1 MGFRAVHTSGR
12 SRRSGIVGV
21 LLVALVV
28 SVLPPVAT
36 QATATQLCADAPSG
50 IFSDTHGNT
59 HAAAI
64 DCVAWYGIARGSGDG
79 TYLPRASVRRDQMA
93 TFLSRLYAVA
103 GGTLPEV
110 DAHDFVDIAGSVH
123 EGAIAQLNALDI
135 ARGVSADRFEP
146 AAEVRRD
153 QMASFLVRTV
163 ETLTGQPL
171 ATGDSGFVDIDASVH
186 LESIQKVAA
195 AGITLGATPDR
206 YEPARSVTRDQMATF
221 LLRTLALLDGVEP
234 VPAPDPAD
242 DPDPDDPDPDDD
254 PAGDG
259 EVELASNARVL
270 SADEVGSITSYDPTS
285 GQLRFPETA
294 APDELLANQILIGDV
309 GPATP
314 LGILVRVMNV
324 TTEGGEVLVE
334 TVPAS
339 LPQAFERLDLEER
352 LVLDPST
359 ISDTDLLPGVT
370 VTAVDAQTVSLAEA
384 QATTS
389 AFEVASFSVGITDP
403 TDPSAPL
410 GIDLTGNGDD
420 DVLLSGGVSFTAALD
435 VDLVVRGT
443 STESATFALDLDQ
456 NASFTASY
464 PIDQQFDVDTDL
476 ADISLLPVTILAGPV
491 PVVIQPQL
499 VLSVRADG
507 TLTGELRTSAEQQTS
522 VRLGATYADGAWS
535 TFGEHDLSAS
545 VEPPDLVGNLEGRAS
560 VGAELR
566 AAVRIYGR
574 DGPYLAA
581 SGGADAQMLIGREA
595 GLQWIVCSDLRLSGA
610 LEVDLG
616 VLGTVG
622 FGQRDFLRDQRTLLR
637 SSGAPDGEGC
647 PAILYDNGMVAYHR
661 IIDASRVGIFW
672 AHEVRTVNA
681 DGSDDRRLLRN
692 PVASILTTP
701 AWSPDGTRIAYADG
715 GGGTRQIYVANADG
729 SNRQLV
735 TPPIASFRGDLSQ
748 PSWSPDGSTL
758 VFRRTVANPRGDD
771 WSGLYEIAAD
781 GSDTPTRVP
790 EALGNAFDPVFS
802 PDGRQIAWRTGS
814 QIYVVDRDGSNFR
827 TVYTPPGPR
836 DPDFRMIAPGLA
848 WHPSDDRL
856 LFTTTED
863 SEVVASCPG
872 ETPVPHQLRRM
883 WTVDLDGEN
892 LHPVTPLPAVLGRQ
906 PGEARWSPDGE
917 RIVFVEE
924 SRVCGDFS
932 RYERAFNITVMREDR
947 TARRQL
953 TNIRAGDDSNA
964 VGSPSWQPC
973 SAQAQCRSGG

>member
-1 MGFRAVHTSGR
+1 MRLRGVRALGR
-12 SRRSGIVGV
+12 STRPGIIGA
-21 LLVALVV
+21 LLVALLMG
-28 SVLPPVAT
+28 VLPLQPTEAT
-36 QATATQLCADAPSG
+36 QTALCVDAPSG
-50 IFSDTHGNT
+50 VFSDTDGNT

-79 TYLPRASVRRDQMA
+79 TYLPRAAVRRDQMA
-93 TFLSRLYAVA
+93 TFLSRLFSVA
-103 GGTLPEV
+103 GGDLP
-110 DAHDFVDIAGSVH
+110 DDIQHGFVDIAGSIH
-123 EGAIAQLNALDI
+123 ETPIAQLNDLDI
-135 ARGVSADRFEP
+135 ARGVSADRFDP
-146 AAEVRRD
+146 SAEVRRD

-163 ETLTGQPL
+163 ETLTGEPL
-171 ATGDSGFVDIDASVH
+171 PTGDSGFTDVEASVH
-186 LESIQKVAA
+186 RENIEKVAA
-195 AGITLGATPDR
+195 AGITLGATPEHF
-206 YEPARSVTRDQMATF
+206 EPARSVTRDQMATF
-221 LLRTLALLDGVEP
+221 LVRTLVLLDGVEP
-234 VPAPDPAD
+234 VPAPDPD
-242 DPDPDDPDPDDD
+242 DG

-259 EVELASNARVL
+259 EVTLAGNARVL
-270 SADEVGSITSYDPTS
+270 SGTEVDAITSYDPTS
-285 GQLRFPETA
+285 GQLRFSGSIDPGA
-294 APDELLANQILIGDV
+294 FSAGQVLIGDI
-309 GPATP
+309 GPAIP
-314 LGILVRVMNV
+314 LGVLVRVVNV
-324 TTEGGEVLVE
+324 TSDGGGVLVE
-334 TVPAS
+334 TVPAN
-339 LPQAFERLDLEER
+339 LPDAFERLDLDAR

-359 ISDTDLLPGVT
+359 ITDTDLLPGVT
-370 VTAVDAQTVSLAEA
+370 VTAVDARTVSLADS

-389 AFEVASFSVGITDP
+389 QFEVASFSVGIADP
-403 TDPSAPL
+403 ADPSAPL
-410 GIDLTGNGDD
+410 GIDLTGNGSD
-420 DVLLSGGVSFTAALD
+420 DVLLSGGVSFTAGLD

-443 STESATFALDLDQ
+443 STESATFALDLNQ

-464 PIDQQFDVDTDL
+464 PIDQKFDVDKNL
-476 ADISLLPVTILAGPV
+476 ADITLLPVTIPAGPV
-491 PVVIQPQL
+491 PVVIQPRL

-507 TLTGELRTSAEQQTS
+507 TLTGELRTSAQQQTS

-560 VGAELR
+560 VGAEIR

-637 SSGAPDGEGC
+637 SAGAPEGEGC

-661 IIDASRVGIFW
+661 VIDERRVGMFW

-681 DGSDDRRLLRN
+681 DSSEDHRLLRN
-692 PVASILTTP
+692 PVDSILTTP

-715 GGGTRQIYVANADG
+715 GAGARQIYVANADG
-729 SNRQLV
+729 TNRQLI
-735 TPPIASFRGDLSQ
+735 TPPIASFRGDLSR

-758 VFRRTVANPRGDD
+758 VLRRNVANPSGDD
-771 WSGLYEIAAD
+771 WSGLYEVAAD
-781 GSDTPTRVP
+781 GSGSPSRVP
-790 EALGNAFDPVFS
+790 AALGNAFDPVFS
-802 PDGRQIAWRTGS
+802 PDGRQIAWRTGM

-827 TVYTPPGPR
+827 TVYTTPGSR
-836 DPDFRMIAPGLA
+836 DPDFRMLGAGLS

-872 ETPVPHQLRRM
+872 ATPMPHQLRRM
-883 WTVDLDGEN
+883 WTVDADGEN
-892 LHPVTPLPAVLGRQ
+892 LREVTPLPAVLGRQ
-906 PGEARWSPDGE
+906 PNEARWSPDGE
-917 RIVFVEE
+917 WIVFVEE

-932 RYERAFNITVMREDR
+932 RFESAFNITVMREDR

-953 TNIRAGDDSNA
+953 TDIRAGDDSNS

-973 SAQAQCRSGG
+973 SAQAQCRSGGG